1 MKYIVQE
8 FMVSNEEPMENFKER
23 SNQLEDRVSKVTMK
37 KGEDQEKQ
45 K

>member
-1 MKYIVQE
+1 MQE
-8 FMVSNEEPMENFKER
+8 FMVSNEEQMENFKER
-23 SNQLEDRVSKVTMK
+23 SNRLEDRVSKVTMK